1 MRRLVGLACLLL
13 ALAAT
18 TAQAAGKATLDVF
31 AASSLT
37 NVFPKIDGAER
48 YSFGGSNALAAQIE
62 QGAPADVFASANL
75 KLPQQLFAKG
85 LVTRPVV
92 FTRNALV
99 LIVPRSNP
107 AGIHGVRDLEKR
119 GVKLVVAAQAVPVGA
134 YTAQVLK
141 NMHMGGVL
149 RNVVSREPDVRG
161 VLTKVALGEAD
172 AGFVYS
178 TDART
183 VPRKV
188 IALKLPARAQPNVR
202 YGIAVV
208 TASPRRAAAEA
219 FVERMLSGAA
229 QAKLIAAGFLPRVE
243 K

>member
-1 MRRLVGLACLLL
+1 MRRLVAVACLVL
-13 ALAAT
+13 ASAAAT
-18 TAQAAGKATLDVF
+18 AQGAGRTTLDVF

-37 NVFPKIDGAER
+37 NVLPKIDGAER

-62 QGAPADVFASANL
+62 QGAPVDVFASANT
-75 KLPQQLFAKG
+75 KLPRQLFAKG
-85 LVTRPVV
+85 LVTKPVV

-107 AGIHGVRDLEKR
+107 AGVHAVRDLQKR
-119 GVKLVVAAQAVPVGA
+119 SVKLVVAAPAVPVGA
-134 YTAQVLK
+134 YTEQVLK
-141 NMHMGGVL
+141 NMHMSGVL

-183 VPRKV
+183 VPGRV
-188 IALKLPARAQPNVR
+188 AVLRLPARAQPNVQ
-202 YGIAVV
+202 YGVAVV
-208 TASPRRAAAEA
+208 IASHRRAAAEA
-219 FVERMLSGAA
+219 FVTRLLANAA
-229 QAKLIAAGFLPRVE
+229 QAKLRAAGFLPRVE